1 MGRTRM
7 TAAAK
12 RLKLISALLPTTRL
26 AFFLLS
32 LSTSTRSAAGERRRG
47 RQRGRPP
54 PPTHPPCV
62 VACWHA
68 RRSADGTRAERLADA
83 PIPLTSQSQPL
94 VDRSLLAR
102 RRHHHRHSLPLLA
115 SAGAA
120 GPPGGGGQVLG
131 GLEAPATAVIW
142 APIRRRLSHSD
153 LSALGGRRAR
163 CDRASEPLEASR
175 CSIGIGV
182 GRPHR

>member
-12 RLKLISALLPTTRL
+12 RLKLTH
-26 AFFLLS
+26 
-32 LSTSTRSAAGERRRG
+32 TSTLTYHSTGFFSLAQKQHSVSCRRAAGAAAGAASASDAPPMRGCVLARTPIGRRDESRA
-47 RQRGRPP
+47 
-54 PPTHPPCV
+54 TS
-62 VACWHA
+62 
-68 RRSADGTRAERLADA
+68 RRSNSSHI
-83 PIPLTSQSQPL
+83 PIAATC
-94 VDRSLLAR
+94 RSLLAR
-102 RRHHHRHSLPLLA
+102 RRHHHRHSLPPCRF
-115 SAGAA
+115 AGAA

-153 LSALGGRRAR
+153 LSALGGRAR